1 MEKNSKHS
9 NNDNGDTHFEY
20 LRKDNF
26 LKQFLD
32 PSFSTHLFLSSRFQQ
47 QQHFHRHHSHTYQQ
61 EVYSQWNNNNNS
73 NSSSSSSSNDQTLE
87 LLENG
92 ISNIDQ
98 EIRELVSKH
107 ENELLSQTFSL
118 HSNELENELKIIRD
132 QVRELSSSVHLLQNR
147 YMIGQQSYVATIHGK
162 IIQLR
167 NMYHAAEMLQ
177 FVDRALKNMIKI
189 QKDISQMTNVLHS
202 NSNGHSA
209 VNSNRLDHEALIEG
223 VKRIDVKSGADVP
236 LSIAKIAL
244 YLSELEDLLQFNNQ
258 LQKYKKTGIDVI
270 DQQLDSLEKIR
281 KIVFEFSLQCL
292 ENGCAQLNQ
301 SQIASSCQVFFN
313 LKQLRSVVLDYM
325 VEKRLEQIKK
335 NLPLYTQLFAI
346 VRNPQNQP
354 NSANYSKLILN
365 NLRKVLFEDYRNAV
379 RDIHT
384 LEHILRKKRCSYT
397 GTLFIS
403 VVNVAGDSSSF
414 VNITDQFWHQLSNAI
429 TKEFVNNLSSLYQ
442 VRTVL
447 QQEYRQ
453 LYVICNE
460 FAQAISNY
468 LTQNFDFNHWIRN
481 IVGQYYNY

>member
-1 MEKNSKHS
+1 MEKN
-9 NNDNGDTHFEY
+9 NNDTHENHFEY
-20 LRKDNF
+20 LKKDNF

-47 QQHFHRHHSHTYQQ
+47 QQHSHRHQYHSYPQQ
-61 EVYSQWNNNNNS
+61 VSSQWNNS
-73 NSSSSSSSNDQTLE
+73 DQTLE
-87 LLENG
+87 LLQNG

-98 EIRELVSKH
+98 EINELVSKH
-107 ENELLSQTFSL
+107 ENELLSQTVSL
-118 HSNELENELKIIRD
+118 HSNELENELKTIKD
-132 QVRELSSSVHLLQNR
+132 QVKELSSSVHLLQNR

-167 NMYHAAEMLQ
+167 NMYHAAEMLR
-177 FVDRALKNMIKI
+177 FVDRALKSMIKI
-189 QKDISQMTNVLHS
+189 QKNISQMTSMLHNNS
-202 NSNGHSA
+202 NSHSTMD
-209 VNSNRLDHEALIEG
+209 SNRLDHEALKESI
-223 VKRIDVKSGADVP
+223 KQIDVKSGADVP

-244 YLSELEDLLQFNNQ
+244 YLSEMEDLLQFNKQ
-258 LQKYKKTGIDVI
+258 SQKYKKTGIVVI
-270 DQQLDSLEKIR
+270 DQQIDSLEKIR
-281 KIVFEFSLQCL
+281 NTIFEFSLQFL

-313 LKQLRSVVLDYM
+313 LKQLRSVVLEYM

-354 NSANYSKLILN
+354 NSAHYSKLILN

-397 GTLFIS
+397 GILFIS
-403 VVNVAGDSSSF
+403 VINVGNDNSST

-442 VRTVL
+442 VRTVF

-453 LYVICNE
+453 LYTICNE

-468 LTQNFDFNHWIRN
+468 LTQNFDFNNWIRN
-481 IVGQYYNY
+481 IVAQYYNY